1 MSGLSA
7 PLRWGLH
14 RNSMMTRPRKLFLST
29 ASKELPPSIPAA
41 RLLCEN
47 SVAALE
53 KPPTVNPPWLLM
65 HFGDE
70 FITCVTSLPQSA
82 SPSRCWELNPQ
93 HPGTWQTSFPPSG
106 RSIREHQAPYMAPS
120 QVSSADRLKNDSTV
134 VQWPWFTSLQ
144 FTFLW
149 DSFSNAVP
157 RLPTGDH
164 GSNIF
169 PLPIISFL
177 VTVFSSFYLR
187 TMELVCLV
195 QVASYYVRCWTCRL
209 YPQIWSFLGL
219 CSPSITIVEEIH
231 APPTLA
237 TLTSYLYSPYW
248 DFIS

>member
-1 MSGLSA
+1 MSGLSS

-41 RLLCEN
+41 WLLCEN

-106 RSIREHQAPYMAPS
+106 RSIREHQAPHTAPS

-134 VQWPWFTSLQ
+134 VQWP
-144 FTFLW
+144 
-149 DSFSNAVP
+149 
-157 RLPTGDH
+157 
-164 GSNIF
+164 
-169 PLPIISFL
+169 
-177 VTVFSSFYLR
+177 
-187 TMELVCLV
+187 
-195 QVASYYVRCWTCRL
+195 
-209 YPQIWSFLGL
+209 
-219 CSPSITIVEEIH
+219 
-231 APPTLA
+231 
-237 TLTSYLYSPYW
+237 
-248 DFIS
+248 